1 MSATIQNS
9 GGFTDIYDDI
19 IFINQELDFGNISVD
34 ESSVV
39 MLSGFVGDDVF
50 IGKHEFE
57 LAVNAEFID
66 LNGGYNQITKVYP
79 FYIDVSLNQQG
90 FPFDADSQ
98 IKSSPVVIDLTND
111 GNNEIIFGDYSGL
124 VHVLDHNGNLF

>member
-1 MSATIQNS
+1 MMFSLVNM
-9 GGFTDIYDDI
+9 
-19 IFINQELDFGNISVD
+19 NLN
-34 ESSVV
+34 
-39 MLSGFVGDDVF
+39 LS
-50 IGKHEFE
+50 
-57 LAVNAEFID
+57 VNAEFID

-124 VHVLDHNGNLF
+124 VHVLDHNGNPILEDFSLLIQVIKSGDLLQQLILIMMGI

>member
-1 MSATIQNS
+1 MTILYSLIKNL
-9 GGFTDIYDDI
+9 
-19 IFINQELDFGNISVD
+19 IFEISVD

-50 IGKHEFE
+50 IGNYEFE
-57 LAVNAEFID
+57 LVVNAGFID
-66 LNGGYNQITKVYP
+66 LNGDYNQIINVYP
-79 FYIDVSLNQQG
+79 FYIDVSLDQQG

-98 IKSSPVVIDLTND
+98 IKSSPLVIDLTND

-124 VHVLDHNGNLF
+124 VHVLDLNGNLF